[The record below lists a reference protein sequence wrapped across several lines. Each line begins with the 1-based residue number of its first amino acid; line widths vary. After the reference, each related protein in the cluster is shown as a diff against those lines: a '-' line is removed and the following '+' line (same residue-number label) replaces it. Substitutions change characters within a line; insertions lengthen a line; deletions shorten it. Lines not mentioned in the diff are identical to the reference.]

1 MFLFGVMENNRV
13 VDHTLMDLDL
23 NQEPAETPVGLELGS
38 LFTDL
43 ENAHVRIEERI
54 RRLEAVTLRAR
65 MRQSWRQVRNSDTIN
80 NTSPTGTTVVSVDDE
95 GRMPN
100 VGEGRVVAG
109 WSNTGTSC
117 LKDSTC
123 LVAKALEM
131 DSDTG
136 KNVNEEGGGN
146 GNFFDCNLC
155 FYMAREPILTCCGHL
170 FCWACFFKL
179 PYVDSTAKECPV
191 CDGEVTDST
200 VIPIYGNGDSIR
212 ESKIDSGM
220 KIPPRPKAQRV
231 ESVRQQRI
239 TRGVS
244 NIPVAE
250 ALRRIRTSIGV
261 MGNLPQE
268 DPTNISLFFGAPNF
282 RELPNES
289 AARFRRLHS
298 RVYSRVLSESA
309 ASLSSISSELNSTE
323 RLVEDLET
331 YINQHLLQRSDAHL
345 LSTDDGDSVTRNAA
359 ISQLE
364 HQTSTEEISSVV
376 PVPLS
381 TTTSDGFHAVQ
392 LIENP
397 PVSISGGLHLPPAPA
412 SSLRRRSAS
421 RALDMEYGVSQEPRR
436 RRLN

>member
-1 MFLFGVMENNRV
+1 MGDHRA
-13 VDHTLMDLDL
+13 VDDTLMDLDL
-23 NQEPAETPVGLELGS
+23 NQEPTETPVGLELGS
-38 LFTDL
+38 VFNEL
-43 ENAHVRIEERI
+43 ETAHVRIEERI
-54 RRLEAVTLRAR
+54 RQLEAVTLRAR
-65 MRQSWRQVRNSDTIN
+65 QRQGWRQVRNSDTD
-80 NTSPTGTTVVSVDDE
+80 TSPGVPTVVSVDDE

-100 VGEGRVVAG
+100 VEQGRVVAD
-109 WSNTGTSC
+109 WSNGGTSC
-117 LKDSTC
+117 IKGSTC

-136 KNVNEEGGGN
+136 KNVNKEGDGN

-179 PYVDSTAKECPV
+179 PYVDSTTKECPV
-191 CDGEVTDST
+191 CHGEVTDST
-200 VIPIYGNGDSIR
+200 VIPIYGNGESIR
-212 ESKIDSGM
+212 ESKIGSC
-220 KIPPRPKAQRV
+220 KEIPPRPKAQRV
-231 ESVRQQRI
+231 ESIRQQRI

-244 NIPVAE
+244 HIPVAE
-250 ALRRIRTSIGV
+250 AVRQITTGTGV
-261 MGNLPQE
+261 MGNLPQPQE
-268 DPTNISLFFGAPNF
+268 DRAHIGLIIGASNS

-289 AARFRRLHS
+289 AARFRRLQS
-298 RVYSRVLSESA
+298 RMYSRVFSESA

-331 YINQHLLQRSDAHL
+331 YINQHILQRRDEHL

-364 HQTSTEEISSVV
+364 HQISTEEISSVV

-381 TTTSDGFHAVQ
+381 TATSDGSHAVQ
-392 LIENP
+392 LTENP
-397 PVSISGGLHLPPAPA
+397 PVSIHRGLLPPAP
-412 SSLRRRSAS
+412 SSSSSRRRRGLS
-421 RALDMEYGVSQEPRR
+421 RPLNMEYGVYRGLRR

>member
-1 MFLFGVMENNRV
+1 MGDHRV
-13 VDHTLMDLDL
+13 VGDTLIDLDL
-23 NQEPAETPVGLELGS
+23 NQEPTETPVGLELGS
-38 LFTDL
+38 LFDEL
-43 ENAHVRIEERI
+43 ETAHVRIEERI
-54 RRLEAVTLRAR
+54 RQLEAVTLRAR
-65 MRQSWRQVRNSDTIN
+65 LRQGWRQVRNSDT
-80 NTSPTGTTVVSVDDE
+80 NTSPAVPTVVSVDDE

-100 VGEGRVVAG
+100 VEQGRVVAD
-109 WSNTGTSC
+109 WSNGGTSC
-117 LKDSTC
+117 IKDSTC

-136 KNVNEEGGGN
+136 KNVNKEGGGN

-179 PYVDSTAKECPV
+179 PYADSTSKECPV
-191 CDGEVTDST
+191 CHGEVTDSN

-212 ESKIDSGM
+212 ESKIDSCM

-231 ESVRQQRI
+231 ESIRQQRI

-244 NIPVAE
+244 HIPVAE

-261 MGNLPQE
+261 MGNLPQPQE
-268 DPTNISLFFGAPNF
+268 DPANIGLIIGASNF

-289 AARFRRLHS
+289 SARFRRLQSRMYS
-298 RVYSRVLSESA
+298 RVYSESA

-331 YINQHLLQRSDAHL
+331 YINQHILQSRDEHL

-364 HQTSTEEISSVV
+364 HQISTYEISSVV

-381 TTTSDGFHAVQ
+381 TTTRYGSHAVQ
-392 LIENP
+392 LTENP
-397 PVSISGGLHLPPAPA
+397 PVSISGGPHLPPAP
-412 SSLRRRSAS
+412 SSSSSRRRRSLS
-421 RALDMEYGVSQEPRR
+421 RTINVEYGVSQEPRR